1 MNTPIQPLPQG
12 RFAALGNGHR
22 MHYHDAGSGPVVM
35 FLHGSGPGASGY
47 SNFKGN
53 FPVLAERGFRTLVPD
68 SLGFGY
74 SDKPDDV
81 AYSAE
86 FHVDAFRRFLDALEV
101 EKLSLIGNSH
111 GGAVALNFALTYPE
125 RVERLVL
132 MAPGGLEERDV
143 YMGMPGIRAMT
154 KAVFG
159 KEPLSVESLRKVFEL
174 QLHDQS
180 RITNAT
186 LNERLQIALSQ
197 PKCVMSTQTVPNVSE
212 RLSELRCPVLAF
224 WGMDDKFCPPSGA
237 WTLATRTKRCRVLTL
252 SECGHWVM
260 VEYAELFNRLC
271 ADFLRE

>member
-1 MNTPIQPLPQG
+1 MSNQAVPQG
-12 RFAALGNGHR
+12 RFVALGNGHR
-22 MHYHDAGSGPVVM
+22 MHYHEAGSGPALM

-68 SLGFGY
+68 SLGFGH
-74 SDKPDDV
+74 SDKPEDV

-101 EKLSLIGNSH
+101 AKVSLIGNSH
-111 GGAVALNFALTYPE
+111 GGAIALNFALTYPE

-159 KEPLSVESLRKVFEL
+159 KEPLSVDSLRKVFEL
-174 QLHDQS
+174 QLYDAS
-180 RITNAT
+180 RITEQT
-186 LNERLQIALSQ
+186 LQERYQVAKEQ
-197 PKCVMSTQTVPNVSE
+197 PKTVMSTQTVPNVSA
-212 RLSELRCPVLAF
+212 RLSELQCPVLGF
-224 WGMDDKFCPPSGA
+224 WGMNDQFCPPTGA
-237 WTLATRTKRCRVLTL
+237 WTLATHTKRCKVITL

-260 VEYAELFNRLC
+260 VEYAEFFNRMC